1 MAARSVCCSLVF
13 VLAATAIGGCDRSPA
28 APSETPSSVPVVS
41 RVRIDGPTLVA
52 PGESPRYAAI
62 AEYSDGS
69 SKDVT
74 ATASWL
80 PNDTSFP
87 IHFTSPGIAAPAQR
101 GEALVRANAGTVG
114 RLNVMVLE
122 PGTFKL
128 SGVVSE
134 EGVGALHGATVEVLS
149 GVGQGL
155 KATSDSK
162 GYGLYG
168 VSGPVRLRASADGF
182 TPQIHDVAVTG
193 NDATQAF
200 DLTPAEPTSDV
211 SGVWTMT
218 ISPSP
223 GCRPGLPEIAR
234 SLTYHVELIQQATRL
249 EVRITSP
256 TLRQIPTPQHSGTV
270 LGSRLRFVFVGDSD
284 TGEGWTYPDLIDY
297 FSETEKFGFTGIAQG
312 TLNGSE
318 IRATMDGD
326 LVYWVAPTLN
336 ATWFCRTKDHTVI
349 LRR

>member
-1 MAARSVCCSLVF
+1 MIA
-13 VLAATAIGGCDRSPA
+13 LAGIGNCDRSPA
-28 APSETPSSVPVVS
+28 APSSAAEQPVILS

-74 ATASWL
+74 ATALWF
-80 PNDTSFP
+80 PNSTSFP
-87 IHFTSPGIAAPAQR
+87 IHFTSPGIAAPAER
-101 GEALVRANAGTVG
+101 GEALVVANAGTVG
-114 RLNVMVLE
+114 RLSVLVLE

-134 EGVGALHGATVEVLS
+134 EGVGVLFGATVEVLS

-155 KATSDSK
+155 KATSDAK

-168 VSGPVRLRASADGF
+168 VSGPVRLRASAEGF
-182 TPQIHDVAVTG
+182 TPQVHDVVVTG

-200 DLTPAEPTSDV
+200 ALTTAETTPDV
-211 SGVWTMT
+211 SGLWTMT
-218 ISPSP
+218 VSPSP

-234 SLTYHVELIQQATRL
+234 SRTYNVELIQQATRL
-249 EVRITSP
+249 EVRISSP

-336 ATWFCRTKDHTVI
+336 ATWFCRTTDHTVI
-349 LRR
+349 FRR